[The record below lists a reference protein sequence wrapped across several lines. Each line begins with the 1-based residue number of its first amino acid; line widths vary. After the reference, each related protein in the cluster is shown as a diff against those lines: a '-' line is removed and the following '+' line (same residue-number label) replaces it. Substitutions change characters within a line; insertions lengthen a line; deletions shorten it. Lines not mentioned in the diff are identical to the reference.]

1 MIKVPSWQG
10 HILVLLPANS
20 LVHPL
25 GSCVDSLIK
34 CRTWDSHVD
43 VPFVPFRCSTSQ
55 SQTRTFWVQ
64 ALCVSKSRC
73 ISCIQVAGF
82 YCFDRYHRH
91 CYLALIQ
98 PMVDICHCYNL
109 GLLNS
114 QKSKACHRAEMLRLM
129 QGTEVKMIGKA
140 ARLSVEAREV
150 HIPHQWER
158 QGVQQH
164 EVCHTVI
171 CASTDHINMHKLS
184 DRAR

>member
-1 MIKVPSWQG
+1 MLMSRLCLSGVR
-10 HILVLLPANS
+10 LLIAR
-20 LVHPL
+20 L
-25 GSCVDSLIK
+25 GRSGFKHSVSAK
-34 CRTWDSHVD
+34 VD
-43 VPFVPFRCSTSQ
+43 VYP
-55 SQTRTFWVQ
+55 
-64 ALCVSKSRC
+64 VSKW
-73 ISCIQVAGF
+73 QVF
-82 YCFDRYHRH
+82 TVLTVIHRH

-150 HIPHQWER
+150 HVPHQWER